1 MTRSEQARC
10 VFRGARWRVGG
21 MQCGGRVAWSAR
33 DRKRPRAARKPQNV
47 GPRAGSRSLVGEQ
60 GGAPRRGRYAEGARV
75 FPHPRRGLW
84 VGPVDVGGKRQ
95 PRDLEP
101 RRGRVRSVERSS
113 HASARAGPRPVRR
126 AEFARVERNGD
137 PAAREARA
145 LRRCRAV
152 EKRECGEARHFE
164 RVLSL
169 KRGTSMRGFWARV
182 GGAGQRACTLLTW
195 AGHGPLPGR
204 RLEQEKKKVQA
215 AAVVEQEKAG
225 AARGTSS
232 GRFR

>member
-1 MTRSEQARC
+1 MTCAH
-10 VFRGARWRVGG
+10 
-21 MQCGGRVAWSAR
+21 
-33 DRKRPRAARKPQNV
+33 AARNMQNSTS
-47 GPRAGSRSLVGEQ
+47 GTLAGAETTMWRAVILQAV
-60 GGAPRRGRYAEGARV
+60 
-75 FPHPRRGLW
+75 
-84 VGPVDVGGKRQ
+84 
-95 PRDLEP
+95 RDAA
-101 RRGRVRSVERSS
+101 V
-113 HASARAGPRPVRR
+113 
-126 AEFARVERNGD
+126 GD

-145 LRRCRAV
+145 Q
-152 EKRECGEARHFE
+152 ECGEARHFE
-164 RVLSL
+164 RALSL

-204 RLEQEKKKVQA
+204 RLEQEKKKVQG